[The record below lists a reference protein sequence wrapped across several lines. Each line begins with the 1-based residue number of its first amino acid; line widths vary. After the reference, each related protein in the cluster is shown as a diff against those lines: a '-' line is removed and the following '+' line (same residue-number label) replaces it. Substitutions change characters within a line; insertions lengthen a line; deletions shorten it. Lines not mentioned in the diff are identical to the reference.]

1 MIKLKK
7 LSTAA
12 GLASLSVL
20 GVLASISQTSF
31 PASANAAQ
39 VKQYVPP
46 SNRERLQRTEGGGS
60 RGCTNAAPVSLSL
73 LTPKDHIARTVS
85 AHPTFLWHISDA
97 TSAPLVFTLTERG
110 ANQPIF
116 QQQLKADR
124 AGIMRLEVPQT
135 APALVEGKEYRWTV
149 TLMCSEKRPSENVYA
164 RAWIERVATPSD
176 LNQKLASVSSDR
188 ESPSERLR
196 QRALIYAQSG
206 LWYDAVA
213 TLDRVRTANPTE
225 KQAANLFVSL
235 LEQVGLNQVATLERQ
250 R

>member
-124 AGIMRLEVPQT
+124 AGIMRLEIPPT
-135 APALVEGKEYRWTV
+135 APRLEEGKEYRWTV
-149 TLMCSEKRPSENVYA
+149 TLVCNEKRPSENVYA
-164 RAWIERVATPSD
+164 RAWIERVATPSNLD
-176 LNQKLASVSSDR
+176 QKLAAASSEGDR
-188 ESPSERLR
+188 
-196 QRALIYAQSG
+196 AAIYAQSG

-213 TLDRVRTANPTE
+213 TLDRVRTANPYE
-225 KQAANLFVSL
+225 KQASNLFVSL

-250 R
+250 RL